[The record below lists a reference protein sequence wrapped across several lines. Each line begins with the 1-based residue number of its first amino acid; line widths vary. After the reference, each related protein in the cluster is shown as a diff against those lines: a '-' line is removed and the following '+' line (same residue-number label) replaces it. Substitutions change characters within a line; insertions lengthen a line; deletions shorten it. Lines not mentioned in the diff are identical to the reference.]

1 MDTKGNVNCQWSS
14 STNNSGSF
22 FCSYDEDENTLWILV
37 SFIEALSLQALF
49 YSFAILFL
57 LQFFCSR
64 KSMIYKK
71 LFDFF
76 ARHTP
81 MVWNYFSMS
90 NFLLFTC
97 IFTRYIVFLKFIHQS
112 LNASQT
118 PKRKILKSKKC
129 SFRYDFNPIVVQ
141 LPLKCDAMVES
152 LLFLLPTFRQISVST
167 CQSSVIILQ

>member
-1 MDTKGNVNCQWSS
+1 MKWLSAQFLHKNNFWSLIWRWDQIENIFWDWATFMDTKGNVSCQWSS

-57 LQFFCSR
+57 LQFFFAVEKVWSIR
-64 KSMIYKK
+64 NYLI
-71 LFDFF
+71 FF

-90 NFLLFTC
+90 YFFVVHIYFYE
-97 IFTRYIVFLKFIHQS
+97 IF
-112 LNASQT
+112 
-118 PKRKILKSKKC
+118 C
-129 SFRYDFNPIVVQ
+129 
-141 LPLKCDAMVES
+141 
-152 LLFLLPTFRQISVST
+152 VS
-167 CQSSVIILQ
+167 